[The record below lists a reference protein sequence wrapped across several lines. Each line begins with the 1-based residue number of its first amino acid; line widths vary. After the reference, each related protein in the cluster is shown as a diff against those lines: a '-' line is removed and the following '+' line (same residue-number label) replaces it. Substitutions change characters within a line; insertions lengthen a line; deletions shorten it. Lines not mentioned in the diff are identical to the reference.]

1 MPSTGTKFTVGLFV
15 ISGLAM
21 VIVFVLWLG
30 MAQYFKEGRRYE
42 VYFDES
48 VQGLNKDSA
57 VKYQGV
63 GIGRVESISVAPDG
77 KLVGILLNLDDP
89 LKESDKMVA
98 QLKSVGITGIMFI
111 ELTRKKEGEII
122 KQHKLSFEPKYPVIA
137 SKSSE
142 IRQLLTDINEII
154 DRLKQIDLKN
164 ISNLIVE
171 TLDNANQTIKDT
183 EIKKV
188 SKNFQEVLDKSR
200 DFMDSEEWNETL
212 KNIHQASMNLNRLI
226 DATGNTLS
234 SIDQAMQHHNQSL
247 TNILQE
253 VQSAA
258 EKSNAMIQNG
268 NGLIQDSRFHLSN
281 IDREILKALKNL
293 ETTSK
298 NMNRLIQQVNDQPSV
313 LLFSEPPAQ
322 KSVE

>member
-15 ISGLAM
+15 ISGLVM

-200 DFMDSEEWNETL
+200 DFMDSEELTETL
-212 KNIHQASMNLNRLI
+212 KNIHQASMNLNQLI
-226 DATGNTLS
+226 DATGKTLS
-234 SIDQAMQHHNQSL
+234 YFDQTMQHHNQNL
-247 TNILQE
+247 TTILQE
-253 VQSAA
+253 VQSASQ
-258 EKSNAMIQNG
+258 KSNTMIQNG

-298 NMNRLIQQVNDQPSV
+298 NMNRLIQQVNDQPSL

-322 KSVE
+322 KSIE